1 VWVLWSVPCCVRACV
16 CVCVTVCVCVC
27 GHDVEALLI
36 IGSGVAI
43 KRDMH
48 AREPLRSTRCDCGK
62 FLLVRI
68 MHTIVQ
74 ILYH

>member
-1 VWVLWSVPCCVRACV
+1 VLRCCAV
-16 CVCVTVCVCVC
+16 CALCVTGCVC